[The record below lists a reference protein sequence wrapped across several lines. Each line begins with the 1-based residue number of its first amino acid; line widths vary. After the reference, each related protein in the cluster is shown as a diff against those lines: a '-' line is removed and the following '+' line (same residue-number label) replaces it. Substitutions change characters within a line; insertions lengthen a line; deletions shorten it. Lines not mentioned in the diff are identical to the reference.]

1 MLVAIT
7 RDVSSSISNCE
18 LTFARRQPIDQPRA
32 CRQLEDYRAALQ
44 SCGVQVRRLPA
55 DSRYPDSCFVEDT
68 AIVVDELAI
77 IASMGAA
84 SRRGETSAIE
94 QELSPHREIARIT
107 LPGTIDGGDVLR
119 VGRRVL
125 VGHSSRT
132 NEAGI
137 QQLGSILEPCRYKVI
152 PVRTTRGLHLK
163 SACTAIDDHTLLVN
177 RDWIDVNDLD
187 GFDLIPT
194 PGDEASA
201 TNVLRIE
208 QTLFVQAGF
217 PKTMQRL
224 EAVHNKIELIDT
236 SELRKAEGAL
246 TCLSIIFNTSMNRH
260 S

>member
-84 SRRGETSAIE
+84 SRRGEAAAIE
-94 QELSPHREIARIT
+94 AELSPHREIARVT

-119 VGRRVL
+119 VGRRIL
-125 VGHSSRT
+125 VGRSSRT

-137 QQLGSILEPCRYKVI
+137 QQLASILEPLQYKVI
-152 PVRTTRGLHLK
+152 PVSTSRGLHLK
-163 SACTAIDDHTLLVN
+163 SACTAVNDDTLLVN
-177 RDWIDVNDLD
+177 RDWVDVSDLD
-187 GFDLIPT
+187 GFDMIFT
-194 PGDEASA
+194 SSDEASA
-201 TNVLRIE
+201 ANLLRIE
-208 QTLFVQAGF
+208 QT
-217 PKTMQRL
+217 
-224 EAVHNKIELIDT
+224 
-236 SELRKAEGAL
+236 
-246 TCLSIIFNTSMNRH
+246 
-260 S
+260 